1 MGWRL
6 HREKCPDAKL
16 TATIAKTAI
25 VVVAVFMVLIQLGIA
40 TTIVSAAFII
50 VLGALAVA
58 FAIAFGIG
66 GRDFAANTLKKF
78 ESTKKN

>member
-1 MGWRL
+1 
-6 HREKCPDAKL
+6 
-16 TATIAKTAI
+16 
-25 VVVAVFMVLIQLGIA
+25 MVLIQLGIA

-66 GRDFAANTLKKF
+66 GRDFAANTLKKLRAQRKLK
-78 ESTKKN
+78 ELKNYSQKADADGCNY